1 MINNFKGK
9 IKICTF
15 FSLSWLKIISNSQSF
30 PLFNF
35 KECFSL
41 FFLVGYKCHLPILF
55 IFFAFPLLFLFLRF
69 PPLQTKLPFP
79 AFSLWFEVPLSPSLP
94 STLKDPPTISPTS
107 KYFTFSSSKFFFFWF
122 LGVWSSLC
130 FPFSFYHSLSF
141 FFWVAHLR
149 PQAKQLS
156 KASSTCKLLIW
167 KFAKAAFFV
176 LGFCW
181 DCVIWA
187 LHWLSIYAYCVF
199 AGYKGSSSFIAS
211 VFAQGRRSR
220 GLVFLLFFF

>member
-1 MINNFKGK
+1 MPPPN
-9 IKICTF
+9 TLHF
-15 FSLSWLKIISNSQSF
+15 FWLSLYCFSFCGFLHCKPSFPFQLSLFDLRSLSL
-30 PLFNF
+30 
-35 KECFSL
+35 
-41 FFLVGYKCHLPILF
+41 
-55 IFFAFPLLFLFLRF
+55 
-69 PPLQTKLPFP
+69 
-79 AFSLWFEVPLSPSLP
+79 SLP

-107 KYFTFSSSKFFFFWF
+107 KYFTFSSSIFFFF

-167 KFAKAAFFV
+167 KFAKTAFFV

-181 DCVIWA
+181 DCVIWS

-220 GLVFLLFFF
+220 GLVFLLFFFLDQYPTWVKMLSSSSSSFTFFWAFTFLFCWQLLGS